1 VECDILI
8 HGGAVLA
15 MDSQFSL
22 YDPGYVA
29 VRGGKIVGSGGK
41 GLGATGGA
49 GTKAACG
56 APDSAAATP
65 GALKPGATSSAP
77 ECGGW
82 RGREVVDARGTIVMP
97 GYVNTHT
104 HVSMSPFRGAKEDAK
119 DRLTRFIFPLEA
131 RMVRPELVYDGALFT
146 IAEMV
151 RSGTTCFADMYYF
164 EEEVGRAAA
173 RAGVRALVG
182 ETVVDF
188 AAPDATAPYE
198 GIARAERLVGEWR
211 GHSLV
216 RGMIA
221 PHAPYTVDAEHLRAI
236 ADLAER
242 LDAPIMMHIAEMD
255 FEHARFSK
263 EHGSVLRYLDTTG
276 ILSPRLIA
284 AHMLYLDDADIQL
297 AAARGI
303 SIAHCP
309 VSNAK
314 SGRPI
319 SPAWRLGQAG
329 APVGLGTDGPLSGN
343 TMDMQT
349 VASLYPKL
357 QKVRESR
364 RDLVP
369 ARDSL
374 FAATL
379 GGARVL
385 GLGGEIGSLETG
397 KRADLQIVD
406 LDDFNALPV
415 HDWYSTA
422 VYSLQAH
429 NVRDTMVAGSFVM
442 RNRKLRFADETELKE
457 RLLFHARASSGL
469 IQSLLADGR

>member
-1 VECDILI
+1 MECDILI
-8 HGGAVLA
+8 QGGTILA
-15 MDSQFSL
+15 MDSRFTL

-29 VRGGKIVGSGGK
+29 VRDGKIVGLGAMDGEGK
-41 GLGATGGA
+41 GDD
-49 GTKAACG
+49 GTDAVRG
-56 APDSAAATP
+56 APRYAAVSQ
-65 GALKPGATSSAP
+65 GGSAP
-77 ECGGW
+77 LPSDW
-82 RGREVVDARGTIVMP
+82 RARETVDARGTIVMP

-104 HVSMSPFRGAKEDAK
+104 HISMSPFRGAKEDVK

-131 RMVRPELVYDGALFT
+131 QMVRPELVYDGALFT
-146 IAEMV
+146 IAEMA

-188 AAPDATAPYE
+188 AAPDTDAPYG
-198 GIARAERLVGEWR
+198 GIVRAERLVGEWR
-211 GHSLV
+211 GHPLI

-236 ADLAER
+236 ANLAER
-242 LDAPIMMHIAEMD
+242 LDAKIMMHVAEMD
-255 FEHARFSK
+255 FEHTRFSK

-276 ILSPRLIA
+276 ILSPHLIA
-284 AHMLYLDDADIQL
+284 VHMLYLNDEDTQL
-297 AAARGI
+297 AATRGI

-319 SPAWRLGQAG
+319 CPAWRLGQAG

-364 RDLVP
+364 RDLVS

-374 FAATL
+374 YAATM

-385 GLGGEIGSLETG
+385 GLADEIGSLEVG
-397 KRADLQIVD
+397 KSADLQIVD
-406 LDDFNALPV
+406 LDDFNSLPV

-442 RNRKLRFADETELKE
+442 RNRKLRFADEAELKE
-457 RLLFHARASSGL
+457 RLLFHAHASSGL
-469 IQSLLADGR
+469 IHSLLAEGR

>member
-1 VECDILI
+1 MECDVCIV
-8 HGGAVLA
+8 GGTVLT
-15 MDSQFSL
+15 MDGQFSI

-29 VRGGKIVGSGGK
+29 VRNGKIVDV
-41 GLGATGGA
+41 GAMDGER
-49 GTKAACG
+49 AAR
-56 APDSAAATP
+56 PD
-65 GALKPGATSSAP
+65 ALRCAD
-77 ECGGW
+77 W
-82 RGREVVDARGTIVMP
+82 RAREIVDARGALVMP

-119 DRLTRFIFPLEA
+119 DRLTRFIFPLEKQ
-131 RMVRPELVYDGALFT
+131 MVRPELVYDGALFT
-146 IAEMV
+146 MAEMA

-173 RAGVRALVG
+173 RAGMRALVG

-188 AAPDATAPYE
+188 AAPDATEPYE
-198 GIARAERLVGEWR
+198 GIAKAERLVGEWR
-211 GHSLV
+211 GHPLV

-236 ADLAER
+236 VNLAKK
-242 LDAPIMMHIAEMD
+242 LDTKIMMHIAEMD
-255 FEHARFSK
+255 FEHARFSNG
-263 EHGSVLRYLDTTG
+263 HGSVLRYLDTTG

-284 AHMLYLDDADIQL
+284 AHMLYLDEADIEL
-297 AAARGI
+297 AAARGL

-309 VSNAK
+309 ASNAK

-319 SPAWRLGQAG
+319 SPAWRLMQAG

-349 VASLYPKL
+349 VVSLYPKL
-357 QKVRESR
+357 QKVREAR

-369 ARDSL
+369 AREAL
-374 FAATL
+374 FAATM

-385 GLGGEIGSLETG
+385 GLAEEIGSLEVG
-397 KRADLQIVD
+397 KCADLQIVD

-429 NVRDTMVAGSFVM
+429 NVRDTMVAGSFVV
-442 RNRKLRFADETELKE
+442 RNRKLRFADEAELKD

-469 IQSLLADGR
+469 IQTLLAEER

>member
-1 VECDILI
+1 MECDICI
-8 HGGAVLA
+8 QGGAVLT
-15 MDSQFSL
+15 MDGQFSI

-29 VRGGKIVGSGGK
+29 VRGGRIVGVGVVGE
-41 GLGATGGA
+41 T
-49 GTKAACG
+49 
-56 APDSAAATP
+56 
-65 GALKPGATSSAP
+65 
-77 ECGGW
+77 GGW
-82 RGREVVDARGTIVMP
+82 RARDTVDARGTIVMP

-104 HVSMSPFRGAKEDAK
+104 HISMSPFRGAKEDAK
-119 DRLTRFIFPLEA
+119 DRLTRFIFPLEKQ
-131 RMVRPELVYDGALFT
+131 MVRPELVYDGALFT

-188 AAPDATAPYE
+188 AAPDSSEPYG
-198 GIARAERLVGEWR
+198 GIARAKKLVGEWR
-211 GHSLV
+211 NHPLI
-216 RGMIA
+216 RGCIA

-236 ADLAER
+236 ADFAEE
-242 LDAPIMMHIAEMD
+242 LDVKIMMHVAEMD
-255 FEHARFSK
+255 FEHERFSRD
-263 EHGSVLRYLDTTG
+263 HGSVLRYLDTTG

-284 AHMLYLDDADIQL
+284 THMLYLDEKDIAL

-303 SIAHCP
+303 AIAHCP
-309 VSNAK
+309 ISNAK

-329 APVGLGTDGPLSGN
+329 TPVGLGTDGPLSGN

-374 FAATL
+374 FAATM

-385 GLGGEIGSLETG
+385 GLSDQTGSIEVG
-397 KRADLQIVD
+397 KCADLQIVD

-422 VYSLQAH
+422 IYSLQAH

-442 RNRKLRFADETELKE
+442 RNRKLRFADEAELKE
-457 RLLFHARASSGL
+457 KLLYHARRSSAT
-469 IQSLLADGR
+469 IQSLLAEGW

>member
-1 VECDILI
+1 MECDILI
-8 HGGAVLA
+8 QGGTVLTL
-15 MDSQFSL
+15 DGDFSID
-22 YDPGYVA
+22 DPGYVA
-29 VRGGKIVGSGGK
+29 VRDGTIVGVGAMGGE
-41 GLGATGGA
+41 GNDGASTD
-49 GTKAACG
+49 AARG
-56 APDSAAATP
+56 
-65 GALKPGATSSAP
+65 AP
-77 ECGGW
+77 ECGDW
-82 RGREVVDARGTIVMP
+82 RGREVVDARGTIVIP

-131 RMVRPELVYDGALFT
+131 QMVRPELVYDGALFT
-146 IAEMV
+146 IAEMA

-188 AAPDATAPYE
+188 AAPDAAEPYG
-198 GIARAERLVGEWR
+198 GIERAERLVSEWR
-211 GHSLV
+211 GHPLV
-216 RGMIA
+216 RGIIA

-236 ADLAER
+236 ADLAEK
-242 LDAPIMMHIAEMD
+242 LDAAVMMHIAEMD
-255 FEHARFSK
+255 FEHARFSA

-284 AHMLYLDDADIQL
+284 AHMLYLDDADIEL
-297 AAARGI
+297 AATRGI
-303 SIAHCP
+303 AIAHCP
-309 VSNAK
+309 GSNAK

-319 SPAWRLGQAG
+319 SPAWRLGEAG

-349 VASLYPKL
+349 VVSLYPKL
-357 QKVRESR
+357 QKVREGR
-364 RDLVP
+364 RDLVS
-369 ARDSL
+369 ARDAL
-374 FAATL
+374 IAATK

-385 GLGGEIGSLETG
+385 GLDGQIGSIEPG
-397 KRADLQIVD
+397 KAADLQIID
-406 LDDFNALPV
+406 LDDFNTLPA
-415 HDWYSTA
+415 HDWYSAA

-442 RNRKLRFADETELKE
+442 RNRKLRFADEAELKK
-457 RLLFHARASSGL
+457 RLLFHAHQSSGL
-469 IQSLLADGR
+469 IESLLAEGR